1 MKPIVIIA
9 LREIR
14 EGLRNRRVL
23 ATASLLAG
31 LALTLALLG
40 SAPTGNVGASR
51 LAVTVVSLSSLTI
64 FLVPLIALV
73 LTHDTIAGE
82 LDRGTMVLLLSYPLA
97 RWQVVIGK
105 FAGHVVMLGLATA
118 VAYGAAGLALWLGAA
133 GDDAAVAAFCT
144 LIGTSILLGAAFVAT
159 GTLVSTLAR
168 DPRTAAGIALG
179 VWLASVL
186 LYDMALLGLLIADQ
200 GRTLRA
206 PLVQALLVANPTD
219 AYRLLNL
226 TGLPEVGQFA
236 GLSGLAGHLAVA
248 PATLLA
254 ALGLWVA
261 APLAASVAVFARRQ
275 V

>member
-1 MKPIVIIA
+1 MTPIAIIA
-9 LREIR
+9 WREIR

-40 SAPTGNVGASR
+40 SAPTGNIGASR

-118 VAYGAAGLALWLGAA
+118 AAYGAAGLTLWLGST
-133 GDDAAVAAFCT
+133 DDAAAVAAFGT
-144 LIGTSILLGAAFVAT
+144 LIGTSVLLGAAFVAT
-159 GTLVSTLAR
+159 GTLVSALAR

-179 VWLASVL
+179 VWLVSVL
-186 LYDMALLGLLIADQ
+186 LYDMALLGLLVADQ
-200 GRTLRA
+200 GHSLRA

-236 GLSGLAGHLAVA
+236 GLAGLAGHLAVA
-248 PATLLA
+248 PSTLLGA
-254 ALGLWVA
+254 IGLWVV